1 MPATESRA
9 GRAGCPRYE
18 RAPALAVPITG
29 SRACAHRSARYDARV
44 GFNDHFSRQARDYA
58 RFRPDYPP
66 ALTDWLAA
74 HAPTRTLAL
83 DLATGNGQA
92 AADLARHFELVL
104 ASDAS
109 ASQLAHA
116 RPHPRVRYLRHAA
129 ERLPYRAACA
139 DLVAVAQA
147 AHWFDFDR
155 FWAEV
160 RRVLRPGGVCALW
173 TYEKFRVDPAV
184 DAIVDA
190 FYDGV
195 IGPYWPP
202 ERRHV
207 EAAYRTLPFPLDE
220 LPAPALALENDWPL
234 DAVIRYLGTWS
245 AVQRYRD
252 ARGDEPLPALRE
264 NLRRIWPDGEPR
276 RLRWPIHLR
285 IGRV

>member
-1 MPATESRA
+1 LILARRR
-9 GRAGCPRYE
+9 GHG
-18 RAPALAVPITG
+18 APG
-29 SRACAHRSARYDARV
+29 WSSNRST
-44 GFNDHFSRQARDYA
+44 S
-58 RFRPDYPP
+58 
-66 ALTDWLAA
+66 
-74 HAPTRTLAL
+74 APGHGVAI

-92 AADLARHFELVL
+92 ALDLARHFELVL

-109 ASQLAHA
+109 PAQLAHA

-129 ERLPYRAACA
+129 ERLPYRARCA
-139 DLVAVAQA
+139 DLLAAAQA

-155 FWAEV
+155 FWPEV

-173 TYEKFRVDPAV
+173 TYEKFRVDPGV
-184 DAIVDA
+184 DALVDA
-190 FYDGV
+190 FYADV
-195 IGPYWPP
+195 IGAWWPP

-207 EAAYRTLPFPLDE
+207 EEAYRSLPFPLDE
-220 LPAPALALENDWPL
+220 LPAPAFVLENDWPP
-234 DAVIRYLGTWS
+234 DVVIRYLGTWS

-252 ARGDEPLPALRE
+252 ARGEDPLPALRE